1 MKALSAAGLRKSLG
15 RVSRSLER
23 TGEPV
28 ALTLRG
34 RTVAVLVSV
43 RDWKE
48 RFALRAAR
56 EERRRLVAEILAER
70 RPASVSV
77 DAVVEE
83 LRAR

>member
-1 MKALSAAGLRKSLG
+1 MKALSAAGLRRSLG

-23 TGEPV
+23 SGEPV

-48 RFALRAAR
+48 RFTLQAAR
-56 EERRRLVAEILAER
+56 EERRRLVAEILADR
-70 RPASVSV
+70 RPSASLV
-77 DAVVEE
+77 DDVLAE
-83 LRAR
+83 LRGR